1 MEKIKKYFRN
11 LLIALA
17 TTILASF
24 AVTTNNIKESE
35 LVEES
40 DDFHMFI

>member
-17 TTILASF
+17 TMILA
-24 AVTTNNIKESE
+24 AVSVNQPQSNKDDVS
-35 LVEES
+35 EES

>member
-11 LLIALA
+11 LLIILA
-17 TTILASF
+17 TMILSSVS
-24 AVTTNNIKESE
+24 VTHPHTNKDDVNED
-35 LVEES
+35 S

>member
-17 TTILASF
+17 TMILSSLSVTHPHTIKDD
-24 AVTTNNIKESE
+24 V
-35 LVEES
+35 VDES

>member
-17 TTILASF
+17 TMILASF
-24 AVTTNNIKESE
+24 AVTNHSIRENE
-35 LVEES
+35 LTEDS